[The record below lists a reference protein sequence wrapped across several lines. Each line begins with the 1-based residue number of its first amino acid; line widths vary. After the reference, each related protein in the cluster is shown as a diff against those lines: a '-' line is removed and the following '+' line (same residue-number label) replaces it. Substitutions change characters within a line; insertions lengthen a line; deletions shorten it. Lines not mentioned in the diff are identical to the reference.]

1 MDLQRLRFF
10 LCGISLC
17 VLLAGCNPVVVVPP
31 PPPPPAIAATIASAK
46 TVFVSNLGSDKVVA
60 DNIKGGANASYNEFY
75 ASLQRWGHFQLVGS
89 PKGADLVFEIRTTE
103 QGTDYKWIGPGIGQN
118 SFEFTNYPAII
129 SLTIRKASDQ
139 SILWTTTAQ
148 YLQGPVPK
156 GIFKHFD
163 QAVENLT
170 NQLKAFVSP
179 SAAVTPSKK

>member
-1 MDLQRLRFF
+1 MNLQRLRFF

-17 VLLAGCNPVVVVPP
+17 VLLAGCNSVVAVPP

-46 TVFVSNLGSDKVVA
+46 TVFVSNLGSDEIVA
-60 DNIKGGANASYNEFY
+60 VNIKGGANASYNEFY

-89 PKGADLVFEIRTTE
+89 PKRADLVFEIRTTKQE
-103 QGTDYKWIGPGIGQN
+103 ATDTWVGPGIGQN
-118 SFEFTNYPAII
+118 SFVGQNYPAII

-163 QAVENLT
+163 QAIENLT

-179 SAAVTPSKK
+179 SAAV